1 LPPDWSDLRI
11 FLACD
16 YFTTA
21 PASEPGKAGMLF
33 WQAGGWGDRSGTWG
47 GRKIDSRQKF
57 TDIDLEAGGEPKTF
71 AQAVMGDVGPTT
83 SAAS

>member
-1 LPPDWSDLRI
+1 M

-16 YFTTA
+16 NFTTA

-33 WQAGGWGDRSGTWG
+33 WQGGGGGTAVVHGGAVKSTADRRLTW
-47 GRKIDSRQKF
+47 RR
-57 TDIDLEAGGEPKTF
+57 GGEPKTF